1 MGISLLLGSGFRA
14 SGSAERELGCAII
27 RHAVRA
33 WKRTEPG
40 GKAYNEL
47 VRFFN
52 GRWFEFLWSSLM
64 NERVEVVLDT
74 LGVPG
79 VTTAGQAPGG
89 VGVEGERGLGAGG

>member
-1 MGISLLLGSGFRA
+1 MGISLLLRSGFRA
-14 SGSAERELGCAII
+14 SGSSERELGCAII

-33 WKRTEPG
+33 WKKTEPG
-40 GKAYNEL
+40 DKAYNEL

-64 NERVEVVLDT
+64 NERVEVVLDA

-79 VTTAGQAPGG
+79 VTTPGQAAGEAG
-89 VGVEGERGLGAGG
+89 AEG